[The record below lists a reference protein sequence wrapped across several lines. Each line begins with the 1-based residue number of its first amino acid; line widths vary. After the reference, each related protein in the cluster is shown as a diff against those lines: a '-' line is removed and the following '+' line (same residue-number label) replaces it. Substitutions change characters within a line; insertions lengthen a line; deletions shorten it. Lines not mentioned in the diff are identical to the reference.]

1 MKTFLSDISKK
12 EFPISEKVSAQ
23 TIRYS
28 ILSLIQKENP
38 HFSHD
43 SYLSLSE
50 LNSYREKA
58 VAEYLAK
65 EVGELTDLEK
75 TVLSSVTK
83 NKTLSDKISRDK
95 KRKLSI
101 GQKVADKVASFGG
114 SWTFII
120 SFGVF
125 III

>member
-95 KRKLSI
+95 KK
-101 GQKVADKVASFGG
+101 KVVNRSKSCR
-114 SWTFII
+114 
-120 SFGVF
+120 
-125 III
+125 